1 MLAWQKGG
9 AALAVSG
16 IFLTSLGCTTGEAP
30 RHYESA
36 YQNFGSLCLVPA
48 EDHSDSLDLMVMQ
61 TLRDR
66 GFAPSLVEADDEKAL
81 SDCRSRVLFSVD
93 EKKSTE
99 TMSLTF
105 TDKYTG
111 ETYHVEIGD
120 KEAGLREFGSGS
132 PLTERA
138 LMIRRLVDRLFPE
151 SPLQRD

>member
-1 MLAWQKGG
+1 MLAWQKAG
-9 AALAVSG
+9 AALVVSG

-48 EDHSDSLDLMVMQ
+48 EEHSDSLDFLVMQ

-66 GFAPSLVEADDEKAL
+66 GFEPTLVEADDRDAL
-81 SDCRSRVLFSVD
+81 ASCRTRVVFSVG
-93 EKKSTE
+93 EKQSTE

-111 ETYHVEIGD
+111 ENYHVEAGD
-120 KEAGLREFGSGS
+120 KEVGAREFGSGS

-138 LMIRRLVDRLFPE
+138 AMIRRLVDRLFPE
-151 SPLQRD
+151 SPLQRE

>member
-1 MLAWQKGG
+1 MLGWQKTG
-9 AALAVSG
+9 AGLAVLG
-16 IFLTSLGCTTGEAP
+16 LILTSLGCTTGETP

-36 YQNFGSLCLVPA
+36 YQYLSSLCLVPA

-66 GFAPSLVEADDEKAL
+66 GFEPILVEPDDAEAL
-81 SDCRSRVLFSVD
+81 SECRSRVVFSVD
-93 EKKSTE
+93 EKTSTE

-105 TDKYTG
+105 TDRYTG
-111 ETYHVEIGD
+111 ENYHVKIGN

-151 SPLQRD
+151 SPLQRE